1 MPLVRAAGT
10 SLRPRL
16 AAAPVLR
23 SRLASSHAHEEH
35 HDDHHGEAHDSTVY
49 PRECECFPDFETHC
63 LLRMRH
69 AAFSGPF
76 WRRFALATIGV
87 VAFYQFAP
95 APGEENRLSAGIA
108 EYTKPA
114 EFWDKLTVKHLL
126 QTVEVS
132 DGALLIGDAKPAPV
146 HRYRYPQCVIVPF
159 CVGSHE
165 C

>member
-49 PRECECFPDFETHC
+49 PRES
-63 LLRMRH
+63 
-69 AAFSGPF
+69 FSGPF

-146 HRYRYPQCVIVPF
+146 HRYRYPQRFEQGSPHLQPVGLVVDVSDVVPKN
-159 CVGSHE
+159 V
-165 C
+165 